1 MNCQN
6 VRENLWAYHHRQI
19 SDDLD
24 SSMRR
29 HLETC
34 PGCATELEQFK
45 QVDGALDGFVAIEA
59 SPYFDQKLNARLDEV
74 ERNSL
79 GWGWI
84 AVWLKDPFL
93 WTFATLF
100 LVATG
105 LWLGFRHQ
113 QNEQLR
119 SMEEVVRLQDESL
132 RPQRTPD
139 PGVTVLPQTNVEV
152 AAIPERPRPT
162 AEAEDTIPDEDLA
175 VLENLELLQNY
186 DFLKDLAAD
195 KATGG
200 EVKTN

>member
-1 MNCQN
+1 MTCKK
-6 VRENLWAYHHRQI
+6 VRENLWGYHHHQI
-19 SDDLD
+19 PDDLD
-24 SSMRR
+24 ASMRS

-34 PGCATELEQFK
+34 ADCATELEQFK
-45 QVDGALDGFVAIEA
+45 QVDGALDGFAVIEA
-59 SPYFDQKLNARLDEV
+59 SPYFDQKLNVRLNEV
-74 ERNSL
+74 ERNLS

-100 LVATG
+100 LAATG

-113 QNEQLR
+113 QNQQLH

-139 PGVTVLPQTNVEV
+139 PVVTVLPQTNVDV
-152 AAIPERPRPT
+152 ATIPERPRPT
-162 AEAEDTIPDEDLA
+162 TEAEDTVPDEDLA
-175 VLENLELLQNY
+175 VLENFELLQDY

-195 KATGG
+195 KANGG
-200 EVKTN
+200 EVETN

>member
-1 MNCQN
+1 
-6 VRENLWAYHHRQI
+6 
-19 SDDLD
+19 
-24 SSMRR
+24 MRR

-34 PGCATELEQFK
+34 PDCATELEQFK
-45 QVDGALDGFVAIEA
+45 QVDGALDGLVAIEA

-175 VLENLELLQNY
+175 VLENLELLQDY

-195 KATGG
+195 KANGG

>member
-1 MNCQN
+1 
-6 VRENLWAYHHRQI
+6 
-19 SDDLD
+19 
-24 SSMRR
+24 
-29 HLETC
+29 
-34 PGCATELEQFK
+34 
-45 QVDGALDGFVAIEA
+45 
-59 SPYFDQKLNARLDEV
+59 
-74 ERNSL
+74 
-79 GWGWI
+79 
-84 AVWLKDPFL
+84 
-93 WTFATLF
+93 
-100 LVATG
+100 
-105 LWLGFRHQ
+105 
-113 QNEQLR
+113 
-119 SMEEVVRLQDESL
+119 MEEVVRLQDESL